1 MLTVSKVIR
10 LGALYPN
17 HLNLNGDLA
26 NISILHKRL
35 EWFGIQSE
43 VSSIEKPTD
52 LSEFD
57 VILLGHGSR
66 DAWAQLEEIDPE
78 LISKL
83 VKLVKA
89 GTKVMAVSSGYEL
102 LVEALDNHVVKHS
115 ERVSEFRSHQGIVG
129 YVNSEAELEP
139 IRWIENSL
147 FTLFHGPV
155 FAKNPELAD
164 KFLGSLIAGVART
177 QNKNFAI
184 LDELAEASRKAA
196 FED

>member
-1 MLTVSKVIR
+1 MLIVSRVIR

-26 NISILHKRL
+26 NLAILDRRL

-43 VSSIEKPTD
+43 VVLIEKPTD
-52 LSEFD
+52 LSNFD

-66 DAWAQLEEIDPE
+66 DAWAQLVEIEPN

-83 VKLVKA
+83 AQIVQA
-89 GTKVMAVSSGYEL
+89 GQKVMAVSSGYEL
-102 LVEALDNHVVKHS
+102 LVEAIDGQVVKHA
-115 ERVSEFRSHQGIVG
+115 ERVSEFKSFEGIVG
-129 YVNSEAELEP
+129 YINSEAALEP
-139 IRWIENSL
+139 VQWINNSL

-164 KFLGSLIAGVART
+164 KFLGSLIADSA
-177 QNKNFAI
+177 NANKKNFSKV
-184 LDELAEASRKAA
+184 DELAQASRKRA